1 MRKNIVGTSKSM
13 DAKVFQW
20 REGLSIRVLLLLDFF
35 QYAINDD
42 VSDMLMIIDD
52 SIIKLE
58 CFILGL
64 TSTEVKHILLNFH

>member
-64 TSTEVKHILLNFH
+64 TSTEVKHILLNLY

>member
-1 MRKNIVGTSKSM
+1 MENEKEHVLIYGTSKSM
-13 DAKVFQW
+13 DETVFQW
-20 REGLSIRVLLLLDFF
+20 REGLSIRVFLLAELFH
-35 QYAINDD
+35 D

>member
-1 MRKNIVGTSKSM
+1 M
-13 DAKVFQW
+13 DATVFQW
-20 REGLSIRVLLLLDFF
+20 REGLSIRVFLLAELF